1 MDSIKKY
8 VVAVDIGS
16 SEVTIAVGTMV
27 EGGVINIET
36 VVREPIAA
44 GVTAGLIDNSQT
56 VAEALR
62 KARERA
68 EDEVGVAITDAYVTI
83 SGKFVRCA
91 RYTDHVFVEDKDNCI
106 AHRDLAALRERMC
119 NVKAT
124 EGETIMDFF
133 PLCYKSD
140 IGTELKNPVGC
151 YSKQLSATYNFILC
165 DNTSKDR
172 LRRVFLEVGIKIRET
187 FAGAAIVA
195 DSLVTSDEKEDGV
208 AIVDIGSGVTDVA
221 IYRGGV
227 LCYIASIPMGGS
239 AINADILAY
248 NKNIPSKTVENLKR
262 KCGSAVVELTPD
274 DIIKVVRTQGRP
286 IKPIPRLNLA
296 AVIEA
301 RMTDIVEY
309 VWAEIREAGYGKR
322 LGAGIVLTGGVAN
335 LKNVAELFHRK
346 TEQEVRVAC
355 AEIGITTESLEKVA
369 ATEST
374 LAVSLLLRG
383 ASIGPCPVG
392 HLQRKV
398 VEPQP
403 AAQPVVPPVQQPAT
417 PQPAVTPTPAVQP
430 PVQQP
435 IQPPVAQ
442 PQQPAAQPQQ
452 PAAQP
457 VQPPVQ
463 QPISQI
469 EDNTDEIDDIEEE
482 DVDIK
487 PKRRLFGGWGRKI
500 KEAISNAFPEPGEEL
515 DADDDY

>member
-16 SEVTIAVGTMV
+16 SELTIAVGTMV
-27 EGGVINIET
+27 DDGVINIET

-68 EDEVGVAITDAYVTI
+68 EDEVGVAITDAYVSI

-106 AHRDLAALRERMC
+106 SPRDLAALRERMC

-124 EGETIMDFF
+124 DGETIMDFF

-172 LRRVFLEVGIKIRET
+172 LRRVFLEVGIKIRDI

-195 DSLVTSDEKEDGV
+195 DSLVTADEKEDGV
-208 AIVDIGSGVTDVA
+208 AIVDIGSGVTDVS

-239 AINADILAY
+239 AVNADILAY
-248 NKNIPSKTVENLKR
+248 NKNIPSKTVENLQC
-262 KCGSAVVELTPD
+262 KCGSAVVALASD

-309 VWAEIREAGYGKR
+309 VWSEIREAGYAKR

-335 LKNVAELFHRK
+335 LTHLDELFRQK

-355 AEIGITTESLEKVA
+355 AEVGITTESLEKVA
-369 ATEST
+369 APEST
-374 LAVSLLLRG
+374 LAISLLLRG
-383 ASIGPCPVG
+383 ATQGACPVG
-392 HLQRKV
+392 HLIRKV
-398 VEPQP
+398 QETQPVAEPQV
-403 AAQPVVPPVQQPAT
+403 VVPPVAPT
-417 PQPAVTPTPAVQP
+417 PQPAQPTPAP
-430 PVQQP
+430 K
-435 IQPPVAQ
+435 AQ
-442 PQQPAAQPQQ
+442 PAPAPASAPASQAAQQPAAQPIQS
-452 PAAQP
+452 PASTPLQGVTADDED
-457 VQPPVQ
+457 
-463 QPISQI
+463 I
-469 EDNTDEIDDIEEE
+469 EDIPDNGDEA
-482 DVDIK
+482 K
-487 PKRRLFGGWGRKI
+487 PKRGLFGRWGSKI
-500 KEAISNAFPEPGEEL
+500 KKAISEAFPEPGEDL
-515 DADDDY
+515 DGDDEY

>member
-1 MDSIKKY
+1 MDSLKKY

-27 EGGVINIET
+27 EGGIINIET
-36 VVREPIAA
+36 VVREPIVT

-68 EDEVGVAITDAYVTI
+68 EDEVGVAITDAYVSL

-106 AHRDLAALRERMC
+106 SPRDLAALRERMC

-124 EGETIMDFF
+124 DGETIMDFF
-133 PLCYKSD
+133 PLCYKND

-172 LRRVFLEVGIKIRET
+172 LRRVFLEAGIKIRAT
-187 FAGAAIVA
+187 FAGAAVVA

-227 LCYIASIPMGGS
+227 LCYVASIPMGGS
-239 AINADILAY
+239 AINTDILAY

-309 VWAEIREAGYGKR
+309 VWAEIREAGYSKR

-383 ASIGPCPVG
+383 ASVGPCPVG
-392 HLQRKV
+392 NLIRKTTV

-403 AAQPVVPPVQQPAT
+403 APQPQTVVPPVTPAQQPAT
-417 PQPAVTPTPAVQP
+417 PQAVVTPTPAVQT

-435 IQPPVAQ
+435 IQQTVAQ
-442 PQQPAAQPQQ
+442 PVQQPAAQP
-452 PAAQP
+452 A
-457 VQPPVQ
+457 VPPVQ
-463 QPISQI
+463 QPISQV
-469 EDNTDEIDDIEEE
+469 EDNEDDGDDIEE
-482 DVDIK
+482 K
-487 PKRRLFGGWGRKI
+487 PTRRNFFPIWGLGKKI
-500 KEAISNAFPEPGEEL
+500 TDAISKAFPEPGEEL
-515 DADDDY
+515 DGDDEY

>member
-1 MDSIKKY
+1 MDSLKKY

-27 EGGVINIET
+27 EGGIINIET
-36 VVREPIAA
+36 VVREPIVT

-68 EDEVGVAITDAYVTI
+68 EDEVGVAITDAYVSL

-106 AHRDLAALRERMC
+106 SPRDLAALRERMC

-124 EGETIMDFF
+124 DGETIMDFF
-133 PLCYKSD
+133 PLCYKND

-172 LRRVFLEVGIKIRET
+172 LRRVFLEAGIKIRAT
-187 FAGAAIVA
+187 FAGAAVVA

-227 LCYIASIPMGGS
+227 LCYVASIPMGGS
-239 AINADILAY
+239 AINTDILAY

-309 VWAEIREAGYGKR
+309 VWAEIREAGYSKR

-383 ASIGPCPVG
+383 ALIGPCPVG
-392 HLQRKV
+392 NLIRKTV

-403 AAQPVVPPVQQPAT
+403 VPQPQTAVPPVTPVQQPVT
-417 PQPAVTPTPAVQP
+417 PQAVVTPTPAVQT

-435 IQPPVAQ
+435 V
-442 PQQPAAQPQQ
+442 QQ

-457 VQPPVQ
+457 VQQPAAQPTVSPVQ
-463 QPISQI
+463 QPISQV
-469 EDNTDEIDDIEEE
+469 EDNEDDGDDIEE
-482 DVDIK
+482 K
-487 PKRRLFGGWGRKI
+487 PTRRSFFPKWGLGNKI
-500 KEAISNAFPEPGEEL
+500 KDAISKAFPEPGEEL

>member
-1 MDSIKKY
+1 MDSLKKY

-27 EGGVINIET
+27 EGGIINIET
-36 VVREPIAA
+36 VVREPIVT

-68 EDEVGVAITDAYVTI
+68 EDEVGVAITDAYVSL

-106 AHRDLAALRERMC
+106 SPRDLAALRERMC

-124 EGETIMDFF
+124 DGETIMDFF
-133 PLCYKSD
+133 PLCYKND

-172 LRRVFLEVGIKIRET
+172 LRRVFLEAGIKIRAT
-187 FAGAAIVA
+187 FAGAAVVA

-227 LCYIASIPMGGS
+227 LCYVASIPMGGS
-239 AINADILAY
+239 AINTDILAY

-309 VWAEIREAGYGKR
+309 VWAEIREAGYSKR

-383 ASIGPCPVG
+383 ASVGPCPVG
-392 HLQRKV
+392 NLIRKTTV

-403 AAQPVVPPVQQPAT
+403 ASQPQTVVPPVTPAQQPAT
-417 PQPAVTPTPAVQP
+417 PQPAVTPTPAVQT

-435 IQPPVAQ
+435 V
-442 PQQPAAQPQQ
+442 QQPAAQPMQQ

-457 VQPPVQ
+457 AVPPVQ
-463 QPISQI
+463 QPISQV
-469 EDNTDEIDDIEEE
+469 EDNEDDGDDIEE
-482 DVDIK
+482 K
-487 PKRRLFGGWGRKI
+487 PTRRSFFPKWGLGKKI
-500 KEAISNAFPEPGEEL
+500 TDAISKAFPEPGEEL

>member
-1 MDSIKKY
+1 MDNLKKY

-27 EGGVINIET
+27 EDGIINIET
-36 VVREPIAA
+36 VVREPIVA

-68 EDEVGVAITDAYVTI
+68 EDEVGVAITDAYVSL

-106 AHRDLAALRERMC
+106 SPRDLAALRERMC

-124 EGETIMDFF
+124 DGETIMDFF
-133 PLCYKSD
+133 PLCYKND

-172 LRRVFLEVGIKIRET
+172 LRRVFLEAGIKIRAT
-187 FAGAAIVA
+187 FAGAAVVA

-227 LCYIASIPMGGS
+227 LCYVASIPMGGS
-239 AINADILAY
+239 AINTDILAY

-309 VWAEIREAGYGKR
+309 VWAEIREAGYSKR

-383 ASIGPCPVG
+383 ASVGPCPVG
-392 HLQRKV
+392 NLIRKTV

-403 AAQPVVPPVQQPAT
+403 APQPQTVVPPVTPVQQPAT
-417 PQPAVTPTPAVQP
+417 PQPAVTPTPAVQT

-435 IQPPVAQ
+435 IQQTVAQPVQQPVAQ
-442 PQQPAAQPQQ
+442 PA
-452 PAAQP
+452 
-457 VQPPVQ
+457 VPPVQ
-463 QPISQI
+463 QPISQV
-469 EDNTDEIDDIEEE
+469 EETDGDGDDIEE
-482 DVDIK
+482 K
-487 PKRRLFGGWGRKI
+487 PTRRSFFPWGLGKKI
-500 KEAISNAFPEPGEEL
+500 TDAISKAFPEPGEEL